1 MNHLSDSGKTVT
13 GKPLANH
20 KHRPRKLVAFDMDG
34 VIIDVSGSYRDVV
47 RQTARLFFKNARSW
61 EKLPD
66 PLFSLA
72 DLAAVKQ
79 SGGLNNDWDL
89 TARVIGLLFS
99 QVERPDIQRETEK
112 WRLFEYTISRCD
124 VSPLAAYLKSCPNPL
139 TLLQEGRETPD
150 NDWILNF
157 YAEDVGSGN
166 IIKQIFQEIY
176 LGRHLFKTTYGV
188 SPKIYQGEG
197 YIHREKL
204 LIEKAVLAKLSKDYT
219 LAIATGRP
227 RSEADFALDL
237 FDIRKYFK
245 PVYTLDECIREEK
258 RIWENKGEV
267 VSLSKPNPYMLDA
280 IAAEMKGE
288 ACRYY
293 YIGDMPDD
301 MAAAGRSKAGFVAI
315 GIIFSAPE
323 KEKLKKNLMQA
334 GADYIIDTFDALD
347 AILK

>member
-1 MNHLSDSGKTVT
+1 MNNLSESEKTIT
-13 GKPLANH
+13 GDPLTTH
-20 KHRPRKLVAFDMDG
+20 KNKSRNLIAFDMDG
-34 VIIDVSGSYRDVV
+34 VIIDVSGSYRDVA
-47 RQTARLFFKNARSW
+47 RQTARLFFKGARSW
-61 EKLPD
+61 KKLPN

-72 DLAAVKQ
+72 DLAVVKQ

-89 TARVIGLLFS
+89 TARVIDLLLS
-99 QVERPDIQRETEK
+99 QVERPGIQRETEK
-112 WRLFEYTISRCD
+112 WRLFEHTISRCD
-124 VSPLAAYLKSCPNPL
+124 VSQLAAYLESCPNPL

-150 NDWILNF
+150 DEFVLDF
-157 YAEDVGSGN
+157 YAGDVGSGN

-176 LGRHLFKTTYGV
+176 LGRHLFTSTYGI

-204 LIEKAVLAKLSKDYT
+204 LIEKAVLAKLSKNYT

-227 RSEADFALDL
+227 RNEADFVLDR

-245 PVYTLDECIREEK
+245 SVYTLDDCIREEK
-258 RIWENKGEV
+258 RIWENKREAV
-267 VSLSKPNPYMLDA
+267 LLSKPNPYMLDA
-280 IAAEMKGE
+280 IAADIKDE

-301 MAAAGRSKAGFVAI
+301 MAAAGRSKAGFSAI

-323 KEKLKKNLMQA
+323 KEKFKKNLLQA
-334 GADYIIDTFDALD
+334 GANYIIEAFKDLEP
-347 AILK
+347 ILK